1 MVMSSD
7 IKIEIRNIIVA
18 YIRET
23 LNPVYGISKD
33 ALELL
38 ELLMLSDTDFAKDL
52 TSTYETITRNN
63 NTYYAL
69 PGDYKEDI
77 NFNFLDRLE
86 ELRNIKEKING

>member
-7 IKIEIRNIIVA
+7 IKVEIRNIIVG

-23 LNPVYGISKD
+23 LNASYGISKD

-38 ELLMLSDTDFAKDL
+38 ELLMLSDSDFAKDL

-69 PGDYKEDI
+69 PSDYKETV
-77 NFNFLDRLE
+77 NFDFLDRLE
-86 ELRNIKEKING
+86 ELKEIKKRQNG